1 MSNQSNSSSVRVYN
15 IKHKNNKQNE
25 EKIYNSTTH
34 QNVNIVNNNNVVV
47 NQSSPTPYVRTN
59 FYVNRSSAFSTT
71 CQHCQKKVMTRSI
84 QTFNWCTCIFCCC
97 TGIIIYFIIQIIRGK
112 DICCYDAEHRCPNC
126 KQTIAEYESC

>member
-1 MSNQSNSSSVRVYN
+1 MSNLSNSSSVRVYN

-97 TGIIIYFIIQIIRGK
+97 TGIIIYC
-112 DICCYDAEHRCPNC
+112 ICLFL
-126 KQTIAEYESC
+126 ILF